1 MSVPEPESCERF
13 HVAVSALLDG
23 ELSPLESAQLRHHA
37 AGCAPCRTYAADLE
51 RIATHLRDS
60 ALRLPA
66 HHVAVPAR
74 PTTHAF
80 QRVFYGAAAIAMVVV
95 TVGLG
100 AGQGS
105 SDAPSSAA
113 HESAYLQSMD
123 YERRLLSSLS
133 RSRLLPV
140 GASAHAPS

>member
-74 PTTHAF
+74 PTTLESRRAF
-80 QRVFYGAAAIAMVVV
+80 YATAAIAVIAV
-95 TVGLG
+95 TAGLG
-100 AGQGS
+100 AARGGDEARDPQ
-105 SDAPSSAA
+105 AR
-113 HESAYLQSMD
+113 ESVYQQSID
-123 YERRLLSSLS
+123 YERRLLAALS
-133 RSRLLPV
+133 RRRLEPAAGLV
-140 GASAHAPS
+140 HAPS